1 MSKQKILTAVAL
13 ATALVSGS
21 SLALAAPTTAAAAAT
36 TAAPSSAAMHDF
48 AKMSTQGH
56 AAYADLTQAR
66 FAIFNGHPERASK
79 LIGQASQ
86 ALQKAN
92 KDNTAFTAAE
102 SDLHMAPSSPEQ
114 QATAPKDATPLSW
127 LPVDGQMLV
136 ADDYVATPA
145 KKAAVAEA
153 NSHLKKGDRAAA
165 MNSLKLADVDV
176 TYTAAL
182 LPLKQTVSSV
192 KEADGLLTAQKY
204 YEANQVLNKVQSS
217 VRVVIMDDNMQP
229 KTSAKK

>member
-1 MSKQKILTAVAL
+1 MSQQKFLTAVAL
-13 ATALVSGS
+13 AAALASGT
-21 SLALAAPTTAAAAAT
+21 SLALAAPTD
-36 TAAPSSAAMHDF
+36 APSAVALHDF
-48 AKMSTQGH
+48 SKMSTQGH

-79 LIGQASQ
+79 LVGEAGH
-86 ALQKAN
+86 ALQKAS

-102 SDLHMAPSSPEQ
+102 SDLHLAPSGHGQ
-114 QATAPKDATPLSW
+114 QAAAPKDATPLSW

-153 NSHLKKGDRAAA
+153 NGHLKKGDRAAA
-165 MNSLKLADVDV
+165 MNNLKLADVNV
-176 TYTAAL
+176 TYTTAL
-182 LPLKQTVSSV
+182 LPLKSTIANV

-204 YEANQVLNKVQSS
+204 YEANQVLNKVEDS
-217 VRVVIMDDNMQP
+217 VRVVLLDED
-229 KTSAKK
+229 TSMKPGAKK